1 MLRSLFLYLAR
12 AGWAKGMIMRI
23 GLARR
28 TAHRFVAGDTL
39 EEAIAA
45 TRQLNNHGL
54 EVTLDHLG
62 ESVSDEA
69 GALQATQDYIEL
81 LDAIAQSGI
90 RATASLK
97 LTQLGLDIRK
107 DLCVDNVHQILEK
120 AKATGNHITIDMESS
135 DYTDVTLDVYR
146 KLRDEHSFDNV
157 GIVIQAYLYRS
168 ESDMK
173 ALAAEGAFVRLCKGA
188 YKEPPDRAFPDK
200 ADVDANFV
208 HLVEQFLNPEA
219 CAAGAYLGIATHDE
233 KMIDASIAHVKQHNV
248 PYENFEFQMLYGIR
262 SRLQQQLHDDG
273 YKVRVYVPYGT
284 QWYPYFMRRLA
295 ERPAN
300 IIFFIS
306 NFFRR

>member
-1 MLRSLFLYLAR
+1 MLRSLILYLAQ
-12 AGWAKGMIMRI
+12 AAWAKNLIMRI

-45 TRQLNNHGL
+45 TRQLNSNGL

-62 ESVSDEA
+62 ESVTDET
-69 GALQATQDYIEL
+69 GALQATQDYLEL
-81 LDAIAQSGI
+81 LDAIAHNGI
-90 RATASLK
+90 RATTSLK
-97 LTQLGLDIRK
+97 LTQLGLDIRE
-107 DLCVDNVHQILEK
+107 DLCLSNMRAILEK
-120 AKATGNHITIDMESS
+120 AKATGNHVTIDMESS
-135 DYTDVTLDVYR
+135 DYTDATLHVYR
-146 KLRDEHSFDNV
+146 TLRNENSFDNV

-168 ESDMK
+168 EDDMK

-208 HLVEQFLNPEA
+208 HLVEQFLTPEA

-233 KMIDASIAHVKQHNV
+233 KMIKASIAHIKQHNV

-262 SRLQQQLHDDG
+262 SRLQQQLRDDG

-300 IIFFIS
+300 IVFFVS
-306 NFFRR
+306 NLFRR

>member
-107 DLCVDNVHQILEK
+107 DLCVDNVHEILEK

>member
-146 KLRDEHSFDNV
+146 KLRDEHGFDNV

-173 ALAAEGAFVRLCKGA
+173 TLAAEGAFVRLCKGA